1 MSVKSE
7 VQQRL
12 EQALAACEA
21 EGLWPPELRTAPTL
35 ERPKQPE
42 HGDLATNVAMTL
54 ARAAKKNPRQL
65 AEAIVRHLGAS
76 PADPVLA
83 AAELAGP
90 GFINLRVARD
100 LHFAELSRAFSQGA
114 AFGRSEALAGQKVI
128 VEYVSANPTGPMH
141 VGHGRGAIT
150 GDVVARLLDLAGAQ
164 VHREYYVNDAGGQV
178 AHLAHATWIRAQEL
192 VAAEQPGALVP
203 EKLGPDDYQG
213 EYVIDIARALVA
225 SVPAAERVAL
235 VTTPFAPQRDRLQR
249 FAVDFVM
256 REMIQKDLALVGIR
270 FDQYFSERAMHEDGR
285 VDHAIAELQ
294 AKGVASMRVLPPPKG
309 LERDPDAPA
318 ADEPLLV
325 METSRFGDDVDR
337 PLRKAD
343 GTLTYF
349 AGDVAYHWDKLRRGF
364 TRVINV
370 WGADHGGYV
379 PRVRAAI
386 QALGYDPKAF
396 EVVLVQMVNLV
407 RDGQPVKMGKRSGNF
422 VTLADV
428 VEEAGSDA
436 MRVFFIQRTSHSQFD
451 FDLALAKRQSDENP
465 VFYVQYGHARAA
477 SILRKAAEKGVPVPP
492 VTVEHLRGLTLPEE
506 LDLLQRVLALPE
518 VVAGAAAALE
528 PHRIVFYLQETI
540 AAFHSYLTRYKHAQ
554 KVLSDDPVT
563 AAARLALVQA
573 LKLALANCLGFLGV
587 SAPDQMHR
595 DAPEEPGADEPAV

>member
-7 VQQRL
+7 VQGRL
-12 EQALAACEA
+12 EQALEACEA
-21 EGLWPPELRTAPTL
+21 EGLWPRELRTPPTL
-35 ERPKQPE
+35 ERPKQAE

-54 ARAAKKNPRQL
+54 ARAAKKNPRAI

-76 PADPVLA
+76 ASDPVLA
-83 AAELAGP
+83 SAELAGP

-100 LHFAELSRAFSQGA
+100 LHFRELSRAFAQGA
-114 AFGRSEALAGQKVI
+114 RFGRSDALAGQRVI

-150 GDVVARLLDLAGAQ
+150 GDVIARLLDVAGAT
-164 VHREYYVNDAGGQV
+164 VHREYYINDAGGQV
-178 AHLAHATWIRAQEL
+178 GHLAHATWVRAQEL
-192 VAAEQPGALVP
+192 FAAANPGALAP
-203 EKLGPDDYQG
+203 ERLGPDDYQG
-213 EYVIDIARALVA
+213 EYVVDIARALL
-225 SVPAAERVAL
+225 AAAPDAQAL
-235 VTTPFAPQRDRLQR
+235 VTSPFAPQKDRLQR

-256 REMIQKDLALVGIR
+256 REMIQKDLARVGIQ

-285 VDHAIAELQ
+285 VHRAISQLEAQ
-294 AKGVASMRVLPPPKG
+294 GVASMRVLPPPKG
-309 LERDPDAPA
+309 LERDPDAPG

-325 METSRFGDDVDR
+325 METSRYGDDVDR

-343 GTLTYF
+343 GALTYF
-349 AGDVAYHWDKLRRGF
+349 AGDVAYHWDKLQRGF

-407 RDGQPVKMGKRSGNF
+407 RDGVPVKMGKRSGNF

-428 VEEAGSDA
+428 VEEAGPDA
-436 MRVFFIQRTSHSQFD
+436 MRVFFIMRTSNSMFD
-451 FDLALAKRQSDENP
+451 FDLALAKKQSDDNP

-477 SILRKAAEKGVPVPP
+477 SILRKAAEKGVVIPEVS
-492 VTVEHLRGLTLPEE
+492 VESLRGLVLPEE
-506 LDLLQRVLALPE
+506 LDLLQRILSLPE
-518 VVAGAAAALE
+518 VLAGAAASLE
-528 PHRIVFYLQETI
+528 PHRVVFYLQETI
-540 AAFHSYLTRYKHAQ
+540 AALHSYLTRYKNTE
-554 KVLSDDPVT
+554 KVLSDDPVRT
-563 AAARLALVQA
+563 RARLALMQV
-573 LKLALANCLGFLGV
+573 LKLALGNALNFLGV
-587 SAPDQMHR
+587 SAPDEMR
-595 DAPEEPGADEPAV
+595 RELADEPGTPPA